1 MELKS
6 NLKHSQLT
14 EKIIKCYFDV
24 YNNLGNG
31 YLESVYENA
40 MFYELQKQG
49 LRVNQQKN
57 ITVYYKDII
66 VGSFYADLIVNDSV
80 IIELKASNQLNKKH
94 ETQLVNYLKATG
106 IEVGLLFNFG
116 RRPEFKRRVKSN
128 STALN

>member
-1 MELKS
+1 MELNN

-40 MFYELQKQG
+40 MLYELQKQG
-49 LRVNQQKN
+49 LRVDQQKN
-57 ITVYYKDII
+57 IAVYYKDII

-128 STALN
+128 LAAIY